1 MLALGISISEEV
13 QRRVED
19 GFISTQEYQEDE
31 RRREELLEDER
42 RREELLEDERRR
54 EEHLEDIRRREEL
67 LAKSRDMFEEEEE
80 EEEEE
85 LRQSQYF
92 PWTMTDEGKKVL
104 EEDERRERERKRN
117 VVEAFG
123 NDNSRDDTLKMR
135 FCGVEE
141 TLMPESRSEH
151 VGKRPKPSVI
161 MRRRYETVAED
172 SPERVIYSFTRSPS
186 PFER

>member
-19 GFISTQEYQEDE
+19 GFISTQEYQ
-31 RRREELLEDER
+31 EDER